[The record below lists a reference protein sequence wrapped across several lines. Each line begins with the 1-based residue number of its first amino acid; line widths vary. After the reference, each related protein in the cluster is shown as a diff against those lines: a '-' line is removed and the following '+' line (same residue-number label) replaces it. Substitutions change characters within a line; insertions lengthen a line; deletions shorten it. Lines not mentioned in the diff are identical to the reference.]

1 MSNWS
6 VYIIQTRLNTFYTG
20 ITTDVNRRFKEHQG
34 SAKGAKYLK
43 GKGPLTLMW
52 QESIGSQ
59 SDALKVEYQIK
70 QLKRKEKSALIEG
83 RFSLSDTLSCDDLFT
98 LHVTN

>member
-34 SAKGAKYLK
+34 TAKGAKYLK

-52 QESIGSQ
+52 QERIGSQ

-83 RFSLSDTLSCDDLFT
+83 RFSLIEVLSCEPVSF
-98 LHVTN
+98 

>member
-34 SAKGAKYLK
+34 SKKGAKYLK

-52 QESIGSQ
+52 QESVGSK
-59 SDALKVEYQIK
+59 SDALKVEFQIK

-83 RFSLSDTLSCDDLFT
+83 HFSLVDVVSM
-98 LHVTN
+98 